1 MLSPYRVLDLTDER
15 GLLCGQMLADLG
27 ADVIQIEP
35 PGGSSARLLG
45 PFDHDEPGPER
56 SLYWW
61 SYARNKRGLT
71 CDLSSTAGRDLFLR
85 LLDTADFVIDSA
97 LPGEMSAL
105 GLGYDVLSERRP
117 EVIHTSITPFGQDGP
132 KAHYADSD
140 LILMAAGGPLIL
152 QGEPGREP
160 VRLSLPQAYHHAASD
175 AAGAALIALWERRS
189 SGRGQH
195 VDVSAQQSVTAAAL
209 SALLTVPV
217 GDQEAVRASGG
228 AQFRDISF
236 RSIWQAKDGYV
247 TMLVL
252 FGSAL
257 GPFTKRLVDWIYE
270 EGGCDDSIH
279 EKDWVAYTELLMTG
293 EEPPEEYARVL
304 DAIDRFTRSKTK
316 VELVEAAAERKL
328 VIASIAT
335 IPEVAEMEQL
345 ESRDFWRELPHP
357 RGEAPLRYPGA
368 FVRFSE
374 NEMQPGR
381 RAPLLGEHN
390 DEIYGELGLAPPELD
405 QLRAEGVI

>member
-35 PGGSSARLLG
+35 PGGSSARSLG
-45 PFDHDEPGPER
+45 PFYHDEPDPEQ

-61 SYARNKRGLT
+61 AYARNKRGLT
-71 CDLSSTAGRDLFLR
+71 CDLDSAAGRDLFLR
-85 LLDTADFVIDSA
+85 LLDSADFVIDSA
-97 LPGEMSAL
+97 LPGVMSERGLDYDAL
-105 GLGYDVLSERRP
+105 SARRP
-117 EVIHTSITPFGQDGP
+117 EVIHASITPFGQDGP

-175 AAGAALIALWERRS
+175 AAGAALIALWERRA

-195 VDVSAQQSVTAAAL
+195 IDVSVQQSVTAAAL

-217 GDQEAVRASGG
+217 GDEEAVRTSGG
-228 AQFRDISF
+228 AQFRNISF
-236 RSIWQAKDGYV
+236 RYIWQARDGYV

-252 FGSAL
+252 FGSSL
-257 GPFTKRLVDWIYE
+257 GPFTERLVDWIYE

-279 EKDWVAYTELLMTG
+279 EKDWIAYTELLLTG
-293 EEPPEEYARVL
+293 QEPPEEYARVL
-304 DAIDRFTRSKTK
+304 DAIARFTRSKTIA
-316 VELVEAAAERKL
+316 ELVDAAGERKL
-328 VIASIAT
+328 VIAPIAT
-335 IPEVAEMEQL
+335 IPEVAGMEQFQ
-345 ESRDFWRELPHP
+345 SRDFW
-357 RGEAPLRYPGA
+357 
-368 FVRFSE
+368 
-374 NEMQPGR
+374 
-381 RAPLLGEHN
+381 
-390 DEIYGELGLAPPELD
+390 
-405 QLRAEGVI
+405 